1 MYTLHDIHMYTHTCI
16 HECIYIQVF
25 AYASTYMHYIYVYP
39 YMHYICVYVMYIYI
53 HTNTFTFVLTAT
65 EENSLNSRY
74 LSHFKVIEKSLYIK
88 PLTGCL
94 SIEL

>member
-1 MYTLHDIHMYTHTCI
+1 
-16 HECIYIQVF
+16 
-25 AYASTYMHYIYVYP
+25 
-39 YMHYICVYVMYIYI
+39 MYIYI
-53 HTNTFTFVLTAT
+53 HANTFTFVLPAT